1 MSRMTDR
8 KSGAERRAEIVEAA
22 LQLLADVPLERLST
36 RQLARE
42 LGLSQPALFRHF
54 RSREGILLAVVE
66 HARAELGADV
76 AEAVVAHRDP
86 MDQLAALVRTLLEAV
101 ERRPGLPRLLFSLAS
116 PPDSPVRTALLSL
129 AASQKRLVEDRILA
143 AQRLGAIDAGI
154 EAGRAATHLVGLVH
168 GVTFQW
174 VAGGRAPGLSDEA
187 QPLLALWLGGV
198 RGSGEASATPI
209 SGPRLVSI
217 DGRAMLARGVDPL
230 AAVLDGLAQ
239 AGPGSVLRL
248 DAPFHPAP
256 LVRLLEGRGLR
267 VRVTAW
273 AKDHHALLGLV
284 PPAEDPVDLRGLEA
298 PEPLERV
305 LQETARLRAGE
316 SFLAH
321 TPRFPRL
328 LLGRLAEEGVSV
340 NVHQEPDGS
349 ALILC
354 WRSSP

>member
-1 MSRMTDR
+1 MNRMTNR
-8 KSGAERRAEIVEAA
+8 KSSAERRAEIVEAA

-54 RSREGILLAVVE
+54 RSREGILLALVE

-76 AEAVVAHRDP
+76 AEAVAGTQDP
-86 MDQLAALVRTLLEAV
+86 MDQLAALLHTLLTSV

-129 AASQKRLVEDRILA
+129 AVSQRRLVQDRIVA
-143 AQRLGAIDAGI
+143 AQRVGAIDPGI

-174 VAGGRAPGLSDEA
+174 VAGGRTPGLAAEA
-187 QPLLALWLGGV
+187 EPLLALWLDGV
-198 RGSGEASATPI
+198 RGSGEVAVVPVA
-209 SGPRLVSI
+209 GPRLVSV
-217 DGRAMLARGVDPL
+217 DGRALLARGVDPL
-230 AAVLDGLAQ
+230 AAVLDGLAD

-267 VRVTAW
+267 VSVQAH

-284 PPAEDPVDLRGLEA
+284 PPAEDPIDLRGLEA

-305 LQETARLRAGE
+305 LQATVALSPGGTYLAR
-316 SFLAH
+316 

-328 LLGRLAEEGVSV
+328 LLGRLAEQGVSA

-349 ALILC
+349 ALVLC
-354 WRSSP
+354 WRPAL